1 MILSAIA
8 RIHKSIG
15 AILELED
22 VGRILV
28 NELSNILNCDACALL
43 ILDCDSIKVV
53 AEKGFKKVLNEIE
66 LSPEVP
72 AIQYI
77 LNTKKSIFTNDLS
90 DSSLSSCV
98 PSGCNMNSLICSP
111 VIVDDEVKG
120 IIHLDSTQ
128 KGAFTEEDLQFVE
141 ILAGEIA
148 IAIKRSLLYTEIK
161 AQSMRDYLTGC
172 YNR

>member
-1 MILSAIA
+1 
-8 RIHKSIG
+8 
-15 AILELED
+15 
-22 VGRILV
+22 
-28 NELSNILNCDACALL
+28 
-43 ILDCDSIKVV
+43 
-53 AEKGFKKVLNEIE
+53 
-66 LSPEVP
+66 
-72 AIQYI
+72 
-77 LNTKKSIFTNDLS
+77 
-90 DSSLSSCV
+90 
-98 PSGCNMNSLICSP
+98 MNSLICSP